1 MRTLEEFNQTFAQ
14 QITLPVQWGDMD
26 AFGHVNNTLYF
37 RYFESVRLAYFES
50 LELMSH
56 KHLAPILAETQCK
69 FRRPL
74 FYPDTITV
82 GTSVTEVHEYGFMMQ
97 YGIFSEQQQTVASLG
112 SGRIVLIDKT
122 TGAKGLVDEV
132 MKQRIKDL
140 ARK

>member
-1 MRTLEEFNQTFAQ
+1 MRTREEFDQAFPT

-26 AFGHVNNTLYF
+26 AFGHVNNVMYF

-74 FYPDTITV
+74 FYPDQITV
-82 GTSVTEVHEYGFMMQ
+82 GTAVTEIHEYGFMMQ
-97 YGIFSEQQQTVASLG
+97 YGIFSKQQQTAASLG
-112 SGRIVLIDKT
+112 SGRIVLIDKA
-122 TGAKGLVDEV
+122 TGAKGVVDDV
-132 MKQRIKDL
+132 MKQRIEDL
-140 ARK
+140 AKK

>member
-1 MRTLEEFNQTFAQ
+1 MRTREEFDQTFTT
-14 QITLPVQWGDMD
+14 QITLPIQWGDMD

-74 FYPDTITV
+74 FYPDIITV